1 MHDPIKLISGLGIVT
16 GGVGMGISPCVIA
29 NNIHDKNALAILALM
44 DTALILTTISSSV
57 LFVDRVKEDR
67 KFNNIEK

>member
-1 MHDPIKLISGLGIVT
+1 MRDPIKLVSGLGIIT

-44 DTALILTTISSSV
+44 DAALLLTTASSAI
-57 LFVDRVKEDR
+57 LYADRVKEER
-67 KFNNIEK
+67 KFNNREK